1 MKTEQPVSFSDDG
14 EHDARLFFVLA
25 STDNA
30 RHLENLS
37 EMADMLSDEEF
48 VAKLLACHKPAD
60 LEKLE
65 ILE

>member
-1 MKTEQPVSFSDDG
+1 
-14 EHDARLFFVLA
+14 
-25 STDNA
+25 
-30 RHLENLS
+30 
-37 EMADMLSDEEF
+37 MADMLSDEEF